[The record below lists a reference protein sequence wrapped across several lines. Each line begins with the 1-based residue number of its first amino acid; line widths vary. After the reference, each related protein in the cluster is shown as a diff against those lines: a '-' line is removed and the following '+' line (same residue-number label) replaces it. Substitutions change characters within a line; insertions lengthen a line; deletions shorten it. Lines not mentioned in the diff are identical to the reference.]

1 MNKKVLIVEDEPTL
15 KNILVDK
22 LTSKGYE
29 VAYAL
34 NGKEGLSAA
43 LKTHPDII
51 ILDITMPVMDG
62 ISMLDELRKDTWGKG
77 AEVIILTNLTD
88 PQKEVKVTQQGV
100 CNYLIKC
107 DMTLDQVVNIV
118 EEKLQNKK

>member
-29 VAYAL
+29 VSFAL
-34 NGKEGLSAA
+34 NGKEGLNVA
-43 LKTHPDII
+43 LKIHPDII
-51 ILDITMPVMDG
+51 ILDIIMPVMDG
-62 ISMLDELRKDTWGKG
+62 ISMLDELRKDAWGKT
-77 AEVIILTNLTD
+77 AEVIVLTNLTD

-107 DMTLDQVVNIV
+107 DMTLDQVVSVV
-118 EEKLQNKK
+118 EEKLKAK

>member
-29 VAYAL
+29 VSFAL
-34 NGKEGLSAA
+34 NGKEGLNIAF
-43 LKTHPDII
+43 KIHPDII
-51 ILDITMPVMDG
+51 ILDIIMPVMDG
-62 ISMLDELRKDTWGKG
+62 ISMLDELRKDAWGKT
-77 AEVIILTNLTD
+77 AEVIVLTNLTD

-107 DMTLDQVVNIV
+107 DMTLDQVVSVV
-118 EEKLQNKK
+118 EEKLKAK

>member
-22 LTSKGYE
+22 LSSKGYD
-29 VAYAL
+29 VSYAL
-34 NGKEGLSAA
+34 NGKEGLNAA
-43 LKTHPDII
+43 LKNHPDVI
-51 ILDITMPVMDG
+51 ILDIIMPIMDG
-62 ISMLDELRKDTWGKG
+62 ISMLDELRKDAWGKG
-77 AEVIILTNLTD
+77 AEVVILTNLTD

-118 EEKLQNKK
+118 EEKLQDRK